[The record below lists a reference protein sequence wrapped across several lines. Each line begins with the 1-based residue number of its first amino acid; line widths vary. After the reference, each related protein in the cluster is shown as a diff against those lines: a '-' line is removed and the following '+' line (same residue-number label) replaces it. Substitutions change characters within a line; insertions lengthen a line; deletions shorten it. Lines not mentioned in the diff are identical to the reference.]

1 MQLTKPKE
9 PDHVW
14 INISKRGCK
23 NEKFCVWCTDLNEFV
38 PLVMDWVTG
47 KGISLFANGG
57 RTSVVVKQ
65 NTDGGTSYFS
75 FVGLSPYEL
84 SELIK
89 TKIEE
94 YDATTLDT

>member
-38 PLVMDWVTG
+38 PLVKDWIMGEGVS
-47 KGISLFANGG
+47 IFEHGG

-65 NTDGGTSYFS
+65 NSDGIGSNFS
-75 FVGLSPYEL
+75 FVGLDPKEL
-84 SELIK
+84 TEVIK
-89 TKIEE
+89 SKIEE